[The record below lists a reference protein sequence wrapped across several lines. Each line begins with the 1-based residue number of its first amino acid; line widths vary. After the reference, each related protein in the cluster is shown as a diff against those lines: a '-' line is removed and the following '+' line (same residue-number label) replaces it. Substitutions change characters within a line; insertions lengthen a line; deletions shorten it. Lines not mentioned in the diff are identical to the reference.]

1 MYLRYNFCIK
11 FRTPNF
17 EGIVFTRRLQ
27 IKRKK
32 INIFSKIAFMPNF
45 HQNRRICCFVSKFEM
60 ERWLDTIEV
69 NRLSLPKTRFLRLCP
84 FRFIEF
90 AKSCEASR
98 AIKLDSPSLGNSCA
112 RNFLLLLFSFVFHT
126 KMERN
131 RGISTVDPPEEP
143 NENSEENL
151 SGKTK
156 TNLSGLRSSHDRD
169 RPQGRPF

>member
-84 FRFIEF
+84 FRSIEF

-98 AIKLDSPSLGNSCA
+98 AIKLDSPSLGNSSA
-112 RNFLLLLFSFVFHT
+112 RNFLLLHSFLVRFPYENGAKSRNFDCWSSRRT
-126 KMERN
+126 ERKQ
-131 RGISTVDPPEEP
+131 RRESIRK
-143 NENSEENL
+143 NE
-151 SGKTK
+151 
-156 TNLSGLRSSHDRD
+156 D
-169 RPQGRPF
+169 